1 MTSGRFG
8 PDAFVGLIRGRWTL
22 GVLAELAAGGRRYQD
37 LRKALDGVS
46 HKVLTDTLRSAERD
60 GLISR
65 RLDSG
70 RTDTATL
77 YELTD
82 LGKSLDEPLDA
93 LRRWT
98 DAHWHLVETAR
109 STWSARTKNLT
120 GARCPSAGVLTDT
133 SRASASAGCT
143 SGSFVPIK

>member
-1 MTSGRFG
+1 MASERRG
-8 PDAFVGLIRGRWTL
+8 PDAFVRLISGRWTL
-22 GVLAELAAGGRRYQD
+22 AVLAELADGGLRYQD
-37 LRKALDGVS
+37 LHNALDGVS

-82 LGKSLDEPLDA
+82 LGKTLDEPLGALGQWVDA
-93 LRRWT
+93 N
-98 DAHWHLVETAR
+98 WHLVETAR
-109 STWSARTKNLT
+109 RTWSARTRN
-120 GARCPSAGVLTDT
+120 
-133 SRASASAGCT
+133 
-143 SGSFVPIK
+143 

>member
-1 MTSGRFG
+1 MASERRG
-8 PDAFVGLIRGRWTL
+8 PDAFVRLISGRWTL
-22 GVLAELAAGGRRYQD
+22 AVLAELADGGLRYQD
-37 LRKALDGVS
+37 LHNALDGVS

-82 LGKSLDEPLDA
+82 LGKSLDEPLGA
-93 LRRWT
+93 LRRWA
-98 DAHWHLVETAR
+98 DANWHLVETAR
-109 STWSARTKNLT
+109 RNWSARTKN
-120 GARCPSAGVLTDT
+120 
-133 SRASASAGCT
+133 
-143 SGSFVPIK
+143 